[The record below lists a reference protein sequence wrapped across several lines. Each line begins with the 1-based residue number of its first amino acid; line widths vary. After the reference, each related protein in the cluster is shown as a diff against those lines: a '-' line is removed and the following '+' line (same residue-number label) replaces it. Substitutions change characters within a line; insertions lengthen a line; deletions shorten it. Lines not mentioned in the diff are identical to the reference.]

1 MFERAHH
8 MRILIADDN
17 LVFQN
22 VLKAMLTQW
31 GYDVVVANDG
41 EEAWQLLQSET
52 GPRLAILDWLMPGMD
67 GVEVC
72 RRVRA
77 RNSPSYTY
85 ILILT
90 AKTTSED
97 LVAAMDAGAD
107 DYISKPI
114 KSAELRAR
122 LRAGCRILE
131 LEERRLLAGQA
142 PFLVPTFD
150 FSFSSMQAQTQS

>member
-1 MFERAHH
+1 

-17 LVFQN
+17 LVFQT

-31 GYDVVVANDG
+31 GYDVVVANNG

-131 LEERRLLAGQA
+131 LEGRRLLAGQA

-150 FSFSSMQAQTQS
+150 FSFSSRQAQTQS

>member
-1 MFERAHH
+1 VDYPTATSKKGNTI

-22 VLKAMLTQW
+22 VLRAMLTQW
-31 GYDVVVANDG
+31 GYDVVAASDG
-41 EEAWQLLQSET
+41 EEAWRCLQADDA
-52 GPRLAILDWLMPGMD
+52 PRLAILDWMMPGLD

-77 RNSPSYTY
+77 TRSITNTY

-90 AKTTSED
+90 AKTHSED
-97 LVAAMDAGAD
+97 LAAAVEAGAD
-107 DYISKPI
+107 DYVTKPF

-122 LRAGCRILE
+122 LRTACRVLDLE
-131 LEERRLLAGQA
+131 GRLLLARGLHLVGPVLDRRLA
-142 PFLVPTFD
+142 
-150 FSFSSMQAQTQS
+150 M